1 MKLEMN
7 RAWNDAVRLLRVSR
21 EVTLVIAGAFF
32 FLPYFAFMLLTP
44 DPLAGLREDAT
55 PDGKLVAARLWDFYG
70 HVWWIVLIVL
80 IVQAVGMIGLI
91 ALLTD
96 RRRPTVGEALRLGGL
111 RMPSYIAAYLLV
123 GFALAVLMMVI
134 SILAGTTGSA
144 AIGALGVLIV
154 IFAFALL
161 FVRLSLVA
169 PVLAK
174 EGVANP
180 LTGLRRSWALTSRN
194 GWRLFVFFFLL
205 IVAYIVVGLVASML
219 FGAVFSLL
227 GQEIRQF
234 GDALVTSL
242 LNAAWVTLFLA
253 ILSAVHDQ
261 LASAPRGAAG
271 ESYRQ

>member
-1 MKLEMN
+1 VKLEMN
-7 RAWNDAVRLLRVSR
+7 RAWNDALRLLRGSR

-32 FLPYFAFMLLTP
+32 FLPYFAFMLLTA

-80 IVQAVGMIGLI
+80 IVQAIGMLGLI

-96 RRRPTVGEALRLGGL
+96 RRRPTVGEALKLGGL
-111 RMPSYIAAYLLV
+111 RMPSYIASYLLV
-123 GFALAVLMMVI
+123 GFGLAVLMMVL
-134 SILAGTTGSA
+134 SIAVTATGSA
-144 AIGALGVLIV
+144 ALGALAVVIV
-154 IFAFALL
+154 AFAFVLL

-180 LTGLRRSWALTSRN
+180 LTGLRRSWTLTSRN
-194 GWRLFVFFFLL
+194 GWRLLAFFFLL
-205 IVAYIVVGLVASML
+205 IVAYLVIGLVASML

-227 GQEIRQF
+227 GQEVRQF
-234 GDALVTSL
+234 GDALVTSV
-242 LNAAWVTLFLA
+242 LNATWVTLFLA

-261 LASAPRGAAG
+261 LRGATRGAGG
-271 ESYRQ
+271 ESYK

>member
-1 MKLEMN
+1 MN

-21 EVTLVIAGAFF
+21 DMTLVIAGVFF

-44 DPLAGLREDAT
+44 DPLAGLRDDAT
-55 PDGKLVAARLWDFYG
+55 PDGKLIAARLWDVYG
-70 HVWWIVLIVL
+70 HVWWIVRIVL
-80 IVQAVGMIGLI
+80 IVQAVGMLGLI

-96 RRRPTVGEALRLGGL
+96 RRRPTVGEALKLGAL
-111 RMPSYIAAYLLV
+111 RMPPYIAAYLVV
-123 GFALAVLMMVI
+123 GFALAVLMMVV
-134 SILAGTTGSA
+134 SIVAGAIGSA
-144 AIGALGVLIV
+144 ALGALAVLIV
-154 IFAFALL
+154 VFAFALL
-161 FVRLSLVA
+161 FVRFSLVA

-180 LTGLRRSWALTSRN
+180 LTGLRRSWTLTSRN

-205 IVAYIVVGLVASML
+205 IVAYLVVGLVASML

-227 GQEIRQF
+227 GQEVKQF

-261 LASAPRGAAG
+261 LAGAPRGVTG
-271 ESYRQ
+271 ESYN